1 MPAGGIEIAD
11 VEQELAQAEAEKHAV
26 YFVLEGA
33 TLEVAKIG
41 KGYDI
46 LNCDDHF
53 SFLKRHSKDPATYRP
68 DIAHQVR
75 FWFSF
80 GRCFFQFFC
89 KNCNHLLSILRIRRL
104 F

>member
-46 LNCDDHF
+46 LNSDDHF
-53 SFLKRHSKDPATYRP
+53 SFLKRHNKDPATYRP

-75 FWFSF
+75 VWSLFETSF
-80 GRCFFQFFC
+80 FPCFVPIQSFAG
-89 KNCNHLLSILRIRRL
+89 L
-104 F
+104 